1 MGPLSKLWVVIEQV
15 NSGSGS
21 SSTVEMDT
29 VLKPLEKTV
38 LLIGQCNNTI
48 THQRKKNV
56 LLGVTG
62 TSSSQA
68 ASMLKE
74 KAAFL
79 QKHDQALFEKDFRD
93 HLTESLKT

>member
-1 MGPLSKLWVVIEQV
+1 M
-15 NSGSGS
+15 
-21 SSTVEMDT
+21 
-29 VLKPLEKTV
+29 

-48 THQRKKNV
+48 TYERKKNV

-62 TSSSQA
+62 TSPSQV
-68 ASMLKE
+68 ASLLKE
-74 KAAFL
+74 NVAFL